1 MGKPKF
7 KFSEVNEE
15 TLEEKK
21 ERKWEVIGVTVTL
34 VVLVIAILYVW
45 VIKPK
50 KDLEGDNK
58 QALISPSIHFTD
70 TINGD
75 NVHIS
80 GKITYYGKKDFY
92 YITKI
97 YKGGKNTYTYPCVS
111 INCKTCNPATY
122 GFTQTTTPTYY
133 EITTYKDNKCTK
145 KSRTFKT
152 KTYQKTNSSSGSNS
166 GSNTNKPTTTP
177 TPALIITQPSQ
188 LTYEKSIRVSIKFKH
203 NQNKMMYYSYQ
214 NYGNGTKGYKQ
225 GCSTIKANEQKEFT
239 LLVDAGST
247 NRYSEIRL
255 YSNSDCSKQVDM
267 KKTQTFVYKA
277 PSKVYNEGNFRRLR
291 YDHGSMIR
299 ITGSQKSTGDQNSCK
314 SFALAYGSYIINPN
328 LRSNLGNKSCRNTGH
343 YGSVNRNAKSAADEF
358 NIIKRKI
365 EQGIPVIIQVTSSLG
380 QHWVTVYGY
389 NKNAKVSSGAELMRN
404 VEYID
409 PWHGTQNI
417 AVTKWPLRSYSYAT
431 WDSVT
436 SAKACNTN

>member
-21 ERKWEVIGVTVTL
+21 EKKWEVIGVTVTL
-34 VVLVIAILYVW
+34 VVLAIAILYVW

-58 QALISPSIHFTD
+58 QALISPSVHFEN

-166 GSNTNKPTTTP
+166 GSNKPTPTP

-188 LTYEKSIRVSIKFKH
+188 LTYEKSIKVNIKFKH
-203 NQNKMMYYSYQ
+203 NQNKMMYYTYQ

-225 GCSTIKANEQKEFT
+225 GCSTIKANEEKVLT
-239 LLVDAGST
+239 LLVDANNT

-255 YSNSDCSKQVDM
+255 YNKSDCSNQVDM

-291 YDHGSMIR
+291 YDHSSMIK
-299 ITGSQKSTGDQNSCK
+299 ITGSQKSTGDQSNCK

-328 LRSNLGNKSCRNTGH
+328 LGSNLRNKSCRNTKH
-343 YGSVNRNAKSAADEF
+343 YGAVNRNAKNAADEF

-365 EQGIPVIIQVTSSLG
+365 EQGIPVIIQVTSSAG

-389 NKNAKVSSGAELMRN
+389 NKNAKVSNGAELMRN

-409 PWHGTQNI
+409 PWHGTQNV
-417 AVTKWPLRSYSYAT
+417 ARTDWPLRSYLYAT

-436 SAKACNTN
+436 SAKACKPN

>member
-21 ERKWEVIGVTVTL
+21 EKKWEVIGVTVTL

-58 QALISPSIHFTD
+58 QALISPSVHFEN

-166 GSNTNKPTTTP
+166 GSNKPTPTP

-188 LTYEKSIRVSIKFKH
+188 LTYEKSIKVNIKFKH
-203 NQNKMMYYSYQ
+203 NQNKMMYYTYQ

-225 GCSTIKANEQKEFT
+225 GCSTIKANEEKVLT
-239 LLVDAGST
+239 LLVDANNT

-255 YSNSDCSKQVDM
+255 YNKSDCSNQVDM

-277 PSKVYNEGNFRRLR
+277 PSCL
-291 YDHGSMIR
+291 
-299 ITGSQKSTGDQNSCK
+299 
-314 SFALAYGSYIINPN
+314 FA
-328 LRSNLGNKSCRNTGH
+328 
-343 YGSVNRNAKSAADEF
+343 AA
-358 NIIKRKI
+358 N
-365 EQGIPVIIQVTSSLG
+365 Q
-380 QHWVTVYGY
+380 
-389 NKNAKVSSGAELMRN
+389 
-404 VEYID
+404 
-409 PWHGTQNI
+409 
-417 AVTKWPLRSYSYAT
+417 
-431 WDSVT
+431 
-436 SAKACNTN
+436 